1 MLSTGIELAGF
12 GCITYAAYGWNHL
25 AGILVA
31 GLFLVAI
38 GYVTDDHAATVSFAR
53 LIHPLIGRYRA
64 MRVRRQSSKA
74 G

>member
-1 MLSTGIELAGF
+1 MLSTGIELFGF

-25 AGILVA
+25 VGWLV
-31 GLFLVAI
+31 GGVFLVAI

-53 LIHPLIGRYRA
+53 LIHPFIGRWRA
-64 MRVRRQSSKA
+64 MKVRRQTSKA